1 MTLNPAKNLDPAGT
15 ILLLVAGFGW
25 GRPTPVSPA
34 SLKGGVLGPVSVA
47 LAGPLSNL
55 AIVLVCAA
63 VFRFPGFQTPDSPVF
78 WGVVGVAFINALLLV
93 LNLIPI
99 PPLDGAKVIFPFLPR
114 ALSGF
119 VRFMNQYGM
128 YILLGL
134 VLLAIF
140 TNAFSPLGAILSLAG
155 PLLEA
160 LGVPSI
166 IG

>member
-1 MTLNPAKNLDPAGT
+1 MTLNPAKHLDLTGT
-15 ILLLVAGFGW
+15 IMLLLAGFGW
-25 GRPTPVSPA
+25 GRPTPVAPA
-34 SLKGGVLGPVSVA
+34 RLKGGVLGPVSVA

-63 VFRFPGFQTPDSPVF
+63 VFRFPGFQTPDSPIF
-78 WGVVGVAFINALLLV
+78 WGVVGVAFVNALLLV

-114 ALSGF
+114 ALNGF

-134 VLLAIF
+134 ILLAIF

-155 PLLEA
+155 PLLEF